1 MHDDALYQILRQD
14 PEAGMRILIDQYAA
28 LIYAVVKGKLSPS
41 LFCPA
46 DIEHCVADV
55 FSEFYFDLDQYNPD
69 AGSIKAWLCVIAKHN
84 ALDLLRKA
92 HKKPYSV
99 SLDGTDPCAQIA
111 DGFSLEA
118 NFEDQEMRLSL
129 MQAIRDLGEPD
140 HEIIVR
146 KFFLSQTSREIAE
159 VLNITTSNVDT
170 RTHRAIRKL
179 RERIGGD
186 SLT

>member
-14 PEAGMRILIDQYAA
+14 PEVGMRILIDQYAA
-28 LIYAVVKGKLSPS
+28 LIHAVVRSKLSAS

-55 FSEFYFDLDQYNPD
+55 FSEFYLDLDKYDPNS
-69 AGSIKAWLCVIAKHN
+69 GSIKSWLCVIAKHN
-84 ALDLLRKA
+84 ALDFLRKTQR
-92 HKKPYSV
+92 KPNLV
-99 SLDGTDPCAQIA
+99 SLDDTESCDQVA
-111 DGFSLEA
+111 DAFSLEG
-118 NFEDQEMRLSL
+118 NFEDQETRLFL
-129 MQAIRDLGEPD
+129 IQAIRDLGEPD

-159 VLNITTSNVDT
+159 ALNMTTSNVDT

-186 SLT
+186 LT